1 MEDFEVHF
9 NTAAT
14 RLYGLRILKVLRE
27 AVLAKKGGEEN
38 QDAAWLTEVNLTF
51 DANRLITRDDK
62 AKYAVQGEL
71 GDKTEI

>member
-1 MEDFEVHF
+1 MHF

-62 AKYAVQGEL
+62 AKYAVSSEL

>member
-27 AVLAKKGGEEN
+27 AVLAKKGGEE
-38 QDAAWLTEVNLTF
+38 D
-51 DANRLITRDDK
+51 
-62 AKYAVQGEL
+62 
-71 GDKTEI
+71 